1 MRESGVLLHITSLPS
16 PFGIGDLGPM
26 AYRFADLLA
35 ESGQRVWQINPINP
49 TLLKAGSNPYNS
61 PSAFAGNTLLID
73 PLGLVDMGLLDKSDV
88 EDIPQFPDGVTD
100 YQLATDYKEKLFL
113 KVYERFKD
121 CGFEGAD
128 EAEGR
133 RYAQFCKENSG
144 WLEDYCLFVACRDY
158 FRGKDWSRWPL
169 RVRDRDEDAL
179 DGLRQK
185 LCERIDRELL
195 LQYLFFSQW
204 FSLKSYCNRLRI
216 RILGDMPIY
225 VSYDSADV
233 WASAHIFNLSER
245 KRPLTISGVPPD
257 QFNEEGQLWGNPT
270 YRWDVLKEENFS
282 WFIRRMEHNLRLF
295 DLLRIDHFRGLVA
308 YWEVKAGSKTAIKG
322 RWVDAPA
329 EDFLSELH
337 RHFSCLPV
345 VAEDL
350 GFITADVREVVSKF
364 EIPGMRVL
372 AFAFGEDIA
381 YNFHIPHNF
390 VRNCVAY
397 TGTHDTNT
405 SRGWFEEG
413 ATALDKE
420 RLFCYLGREVAA
432 EDVSWE
438 LIRLAILS
446 VADTVVVPMQDILG
460 LGEEARMN
468 RPGKSEGNYRWRLLP
483 SQMRL
488 DRRLKEL
495 TEISGRS

>member
-16 PFGIGDLGPM
+16 PFGIGDLGSA
-26 AYRFADLLA
+26 AYRFADLLS
-35 ESGQRVWQINPINP
+35 ESRQRIWQINPINP
-49 TLLKAGSNPYNS
+49 TTLKAGSNPYDS

-88 EDIPQFPDGVTD
+88 EDCPQFPDGFTD
-100 YQLATDYKEKLFL
+100 YPLATSYKEKLFL
-113 KVYERFKD
+113 KVYERFRD
-121 CGFEGAD
+121 CGFKGTDEDEGW
-128 EAEGR
+128 
-133 RYAQFCKENSG
+133 RYAQFCRDNSG
-144 WLEDYCLFVACRDY
+144 WLEDYCLFVACRDH
-158 FRGKDWSRWPL
+158 FQEQDWSRWPL

-179 DGLRQK
+179 ADLRQK
-185 LCERIDRELL
+185 LSERIDKEKL
-195 LQYLFFSQW
+195 LQHLFFQQW
-204 FSLKSYCNRLRI
+204 FSLKAYCNCLGI

-233 WASAHIFNLSER
+233 WANAHIFNLGKS

-257 QFNEEGQLWGNPT
+257 QFNDEGQLWGNPT
-270 YRWDVLKEENFS
+270 YRWDILKEENYS

-308 YWEVKAGSKTAIKG
+308 YWEVRAGSKTATRG
-322 RWVDAPA
+322 RWIEAPA
-329 EDFLSELH
+329 VDFLSELY
-337 RHFSCLPV
+337 RRFSCLPV
-345 VAEDL
+345 IAEDL

-372 AFAFGEDIA
+372 AFAFGEDIDC
-381 YNFHIPHNF
+381 NCHIPHNF

-405 SRGWFEEG
+405 SRGWFEDE
-413 ATALDKE
+413 ATAEDKE
-420 RLFCYLGREVAA
+420 RLFCYLGQEVGA

-438 LIRLAILS
+438 MIRLAILS
-446 VADTVVVPMQDILG
+446 VADTVVTPMQDILG
-460 LGEEARMN
+460 LGTDARMN
-468 RPGKSEGNYRWRLLP
+468 RPGKSDGNYRWRLLP

-488 DRRLKEL
+488 DRRLREL
-495 TEISGRS
+495 TEVSGRS